1 MKRSVFWPLLILVLG
16 GVLLLG
22 ALDVF
27 PPGVADLIG
36 RAWPVLLL
44 VIGLTLL
51 LDSIPRLRRWA
62 PIAAAAL
69 SALVLIGVVAV
80 AYTAR
85 ANTERTE
92 NSVIFDQPVDESVQ
106 RLRVQIIGAFT
117 IAEVSP
123 TVADVAPAI
132 HAEFTGSA
140 ASTITPTYEAGGDG
154 TAVFIFEES
163 TPAGLPLLETMGRGR
178 MRIELP
184 TGVPIALDFRSGGA
198 ASLNLLGL
206 DARQLTAQLVD
217 GDLLLSLPNTGLEG
231 AGTVAVENGNL
242 TVFVPDT
249 LGLQVITGGRTP
261 QFAEGEYLYDPST
274 GAYVSRRY
282 DTFAEQTDLHLT
294 VSGSIR
300 LD

>member
-1 MKRSVFWPLLILVLG
+1 LILALG
-16 GVLLLG
+16 GILLLG
-22 ALDVF
+22 ALGVF
-27 PPGVADLIG
+27 PPGLADLLG

-44 VIGLTLL
+44 IVGLTLL

-62 PIAAAAL
+62 PVVAVGL
-69 SALVLIGVVAV
+69 SVLVLIGVVAT
-80 AYTAR
+80 AYTTR
-85 ANTERTE
+85 ANAERTE
-92 NSVIFDQPVDESVQ
+92 NTVTFDHPVEESVQ

-117 IAEVSP
+117 LAEVSP

-132 HAEFTGSA
+132 HAEFTGST
-140 ASTITPTYEAGGDG
+140 ASTITPTYEVGSDG
-154 TAVFIFEES
+154 TAVFTFEEGV
-163 TPAGLPLLETMGRGR
+163 PAGLPLLETMGRGR

-184 TGVPIALDFRSGGA
+184 TGVPIDLDFRNGGTS
-198 ASLNLLGL
+198 SLNLLGL

-217 GDLLLSLPNTGLEG
+217 GDLLLSLPNTGLENT
-231 AGTVAVENGNL
+231 GTVMVENGNL

-249 LGLQVITGGRTP
+249 LGLQVITGGKTP

-282 DTFAEQTDLHLT
+282 DTFEEQTDLNLT